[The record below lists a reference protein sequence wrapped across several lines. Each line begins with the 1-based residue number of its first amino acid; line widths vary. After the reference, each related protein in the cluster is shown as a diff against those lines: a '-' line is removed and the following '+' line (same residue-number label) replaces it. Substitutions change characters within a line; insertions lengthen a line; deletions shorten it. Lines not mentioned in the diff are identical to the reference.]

1 MRNGWGRDAHIP
13 ALSALPEFEI
23 TAVSTS
29 RQETADETA
38 KHFGIPHAFA
48 DPYKMVQ
55 HPDVD
60 LVSICVRVPFHHQ
73 LGMAALNAGKHL
85 YCEWPLA
92 ATTEQAQQM
101 RDLAVRKG
109 VRHMVGLQA
118 RGAREFNRVRDLVA
132 EGYVGKVLSCTM
144 IVTTPTWGT
153 DFTLDWAYMA
163 DRSNGNTLMTSPGGH
178 SIDALCFCLGE
189 FKELSSVVANQRQR
203 VKIVET
209 GETIQMT
216 SPDQVL
222 LSGVLQSGAVASVH
236 LKGGTANG
244 TGFLFEIHGT
254 EGDLAIVPADPRQAT
269 YIQVSEFTVRGA
281 QAGKPLADLSIP
293 ESYRWV
299 PPAAPAG
306 LPFNVAQL
314 YMRMAE
320 GIREGKSVSPDFD
333 VAVKRHQLLDVIQK
347 ASDTGIRQIL
357 SRRGE
362 GSGRISRL
370 RARHDQGAIGSCP
383 GTPWSG
389 SHGTGNRHSLGRQP
403 ADSVPLPGR
412 RTGVVIA

>member
-1 MRNGWGRDAHIP
+1 MATEKIRVGIIGASTRNGWGRDAHIP

-38 KHFGIPHAFA
+38 RHFGIPHAFA
-48 DPYKMVQ
+48 DPCKMVR

-92 ATTEQAQQM
+92 ATTEQAKQM
-101 RDLAVRKG
+101 RDLAVHKG
-109 VRHMVGLQA
+109 VHHMVGLQA
-118 RGAREFNRVRDLVA
+118 RGAPAFNRVRDLVA

-144 IVTTPTWGT
+144 IITTPAWGT
-153 DFTLDWAYMA
+153 EFTRDWAYMA
-163 DRSNGNTLMTSPGGH
+163 DRLNGNTLMTSPGGH

-189 FKELSSVVANQRQR
+189 FKELSSIVANQRQQ

-209 GETIQMT
+209 GETIPMT

-236 LKGGTANG
+236 LKGGIATG
-244 TGFLFEIHGT
+244 TGFLFEIQGT
-254 EGDLAIVPADPRQAT
+254 EGDLAIVPADPCQAT

-281 QAGKPLADLSIP
+281 QPGKPLADLSIP

-299 PPAAPAG
+299 PPAVPAG

-320 GIREGKSVSPDFD
+320 GIREGTSVSPDFD
-333 VAVKRHQLLDVIQK
+333 LAVKRHQLLDVIQT
-347 ASDTGIRQIL
+347 ASDTGIRTAVK
-357 SRRGE
+357 G
-362 GSGRISRL
+362 G
-370 RARHDQGAIGSCP
+370 
-383 GTPWSG
+383 
-389 SHGTGNRHSLGRQP
+389 
-403 ADSVPLPGR
+403 
-412 RTGVVIA
+412 

>member
-1 MRNGWGRDAHIP
+1 MATEKIRVGLIGGNVRYGWGRDTHIP

-23 TAVSTS
+23 TAVCTS
-29 RQETADETA
+29 RKETADETA

-60 LVSICVRVPFHHQ
+60 LVSICVRVPFHYQ

-85 YCEWPLA
+85 YCEWPFA

-118 RGAREFNRVRDLVA
+118 RGARAFNRVKDLVA
-132 EGYVGKVLSCTM
+132 EGYVGNVLSCTM
-144 IVTTPTWGT
+144 IVSTATWGSE
-153 DFTLDWAYMA
+153 FTRDWAYMA

-209 GETIQMT
+209 GEMIEMT

-254 EGDLAIVPADPRQAT
+254 EGDLAIVPADPLQAT
-269 YIQVSEFTVRGA
+269 YIQVSEFTVCGA
-281 QAGKPLADLSIP
+281 QADKRWRISR
-293 ESYRWV
+293 YRR
-299 PPAAPAG
+299 ATAG
-306 LPFNVAQL
+306 LHP
-314 YMRMAE
+314 R
-320 GIREGKSVSPDFD
+320 
-333 VAVKRHQLLDVIQK
+333 
-347 ASDTGIRQIL
+347 
-357 SRRGE
+357 SRRG
-362 GSGRISRL
+362 SLSTL
-370 RARHDQGAIGSCP
+370 RRCTCA
-383 GTPWSG
+383 
-389 SHGTGNRHSLGRQP
+389 
-403 ADSVPLPGR
+403 
-412 RTGVVIA
+412 

>member
-1 MRNGWGRDAHIP
+1 MAREKIRVGIIGANVRNGWGHDANIP
-13 ALSALPEFEI
+13 ALRALPEFEI

-60 LVSICVRVPFHHQ
+60 LVAICVRVPSHHQ

-109 VRHMVGLQA
+109 VHPMVGLQA

-132 EGYVGKVLSCTM
+132 EAYVGKVLSCTM
-144 IVTTPTWGT
+144 IITTSTWGT
-153 DFTLDWAYMA
+153 EFTRDWAYMA

-178 SIDALCFCLGE
+178 SIDALCFCLEE

-203 VKIVET
+203 VKVVET

-216 SPDQVL
+216 APDQVI
-222 LSGVLQSGAVASVH
+222 LSGVLQCGAVASVH
-236 LKGGTANG
+236 LKGGHHQRDG
-244 TGFLFEIHGT
+244 
-254 EGDLAIVPADPRQAT
+254 VPVRDPRH
-269 YIQVSEFTVRGA
+269 RGRPGYR
-281 QAGKPLADLSIP
+281 AGKPSPGDLHTGLRVHCARCADGQTAGGSLDTERAIAGFLPRSQRGFLSTLRSCSCGWLGAFAK
-293 ESYRWV
+293 ES
-299 PPAAPAG
+299 
-306 LPFNVAQL
+306 Q
-314 YMRMAE
+314 
-320 GIREGKSVSPDFD
+320 
-333 VAVKRHQLLDVIQK
+333 
-347 ASDTGIRQIL
+347 
-357 SRRGE
+357 
-362 GSGRISRL
+362 
-370 RARHDQGAIGSCP
+370 
-383 GTPWSG
+383 
-389 SHGTGNRHSLGRQP
+389 
-403 ADSVPLPGR
+403 
-412 RTGVVIA
+412 